1 MSASVRLNGLPAGML
16 DVAPSGDMTFTY
28 SPERIQAARKK
39 LSNGYPISLSMPV
52 TAAPYG
58 HDRTGPFFRGI
69 LPDNM
74 QIKQVLATYL
84 QVNVENDYAMLTEL
98 GRESPGA
105 IGIFEPGAEVV
116 PEELIRPSYRAL
128 NETDLADLIR
138 KLPSRPLFVDAEG
151 ELRISLAG
159 VTHKAAV
166 LVSDGKVCLPTDGTP
181 TTHILKIDIDGLP
194 GSIQVENFCM
204 KLAAECGLQTPK
216 TAVMT
221 AADIP
226 FMLVSRYDRTIVATT
241 GGNVIRRFHQEDFCQ
256 ALGLY
261 PMQKY
266 ERDGGPTWKDCFR
279 LMDRMTLPAQDKT
292 ELLDRAIFQFL
303 VGNPDAHGKNYSILF
318 RNERVSLAKIYDLNN
333 AAAFRHFF
341 KDARPR
347 LAMSVGG
354 ERNPEHLTLEHWTAF
369 ARDIGI
375 RATLV
380 ERQLKTMASQIGERT
395 ESTRDALRGTPGW
408 TDLID
413 VAVEDIC
420 ARADRVMKWF
430 DPGPANEDDPS
441 VAPTP

>member
-1 MSASVRLNGLPAGML
+1 MAVSVRLNGLPAGIL
-16 DVAPSGDMTFTY
+16 DAHPSGDMTFSYT
-28 SPERIQAARKK
+28 PERINASRHKK
-39 LSNGYPISLSMPV
+39 PNGYPISLSMPV
-52 TAAPYG
+52 RQEPYAQ
-58 HDRTGPFFRGI
+58 DRAGPFFRGI
-69 LPDNM
+69 LPDNS
-74 QIKQVLATYL
+74 QIKHVLATYL
-84 QVNVENDYAMLTEL
+84 EVNEDNDYAMLTEL

-105 IGIFEPGAEVV
+105 IGIFPVDDEIV

-128 NETDLADLIR
+128 GETELADLIR

-204 KLAAECGLQTPK
+204 KLAAACGLQTPK

-226 FMLVSRYDRTIVATT
+226 FMLVARYDRTIVAGS

-261 PMQKY
+261 PVQKY
-266 ERDGGPTWKDCFR
+266 ERDGGPKWSDCFK
-279 LMDRMTLPAQDKT
+279 LMDRMTLPAQDKA

-303 VGNPDAHGKNYSILF
+303 IGNPDAHGKNYSILF

-341 KDARPR
+341 KEARPR

-354 ERNPEHLTLEHWTAF
+354 ERNPENLTLDHWIEF
-369 ARDIGI
+369 AREIGV
-375 RATLV
+375 RPTLV
-380 ERQLKTMASQIGERT
+380 ERQLKQMASKMSERA
-395 ESTRDALRGTPGW
+395 EATRDALRGTAGW

-430 DPGPANEDDPS
+430 DLDHADEESPS
-441 VAPTP
+441 VSLRR